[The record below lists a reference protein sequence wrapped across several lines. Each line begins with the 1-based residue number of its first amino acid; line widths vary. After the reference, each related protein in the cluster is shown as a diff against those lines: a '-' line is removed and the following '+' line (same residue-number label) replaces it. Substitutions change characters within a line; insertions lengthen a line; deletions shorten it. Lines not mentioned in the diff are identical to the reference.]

1 MVETGDAQRAAGTR
15 GDTLTLFVDVAL
27 PDRELCGNGR
37 ANGFKR
43 SRLVKA
49 QRDAAQLAAYKAL
62 ADHPDTLRRPLFPA
76 GVRVEVRALVRR
88 APFWSARR
96 LDDDNLWRGLKPSL
110 DALAGAGAIFNDSQL
125 TLGRVTWAL
134 ARPGEH
140 GVTLWLTAVPG
151 ADLG

>member
-1 MVETGDAQRAAGTR
+1 MTA
-15 GDTLTLFVDVAL
+15 LTLFVDVAL
-27 PDRELCGNGR
+27 PDRDLCGNGR

-49 QRDAAQLAAYKAL
+49 QREAAQLATYKAL
-62 ADHPDTLRRPLFPA
+62 AAHPDTLQRPLFPA
-76 GVRVEVRALVRR
+76 GVRVKVCAMVRR

-110 DALAGAGAIFNDSQL
+110 DALADAGAIFNDSQV
-125 TLGRVTWAL
+125 TLGLVIWAL

-140 GVTLWLTAVPG
+140 GVTLWLSEAG
-151 ADLG
+151 